1 VLVTGIQDVGSM
13 LRIRDVGHS
22 ALVDDTY
29 ASRPCDSYARAT
41 GAGRIAICVAGHQR
55 LSSQLIFKIML
66 HVVEPIRASVKHV
79 FVALPAGSEIGP
91 ALRWSPKNITVAEP
105 LKDPVVSVTHQG
117 YRTVTHEMA
126 HTLRYCAVMIKASE
140 VSSRLRYGWIMRLRG
155 DQAYDFA
162 WHPDSTAWYATCGS
176 QPTLHTSN
184 CWSGPHD
191 WRATD
196 CVGESSP
203 LARFKELLPRWMV
216 HRPAHHEALCMND
229 QFGVLSREAM
239 RPYFGLLEQQ
249 FSRTNETAPDPSGKG
264 DLFVTGWT
272 RSPSPTEN
280 RGVHAGDP
288 PECKLGAILSQHR
301 VAKRMLQRLVLD
313 RECEARS
320 KARTRDRAKH
330 TSESDL
336 YALSRPDASCYHP
349 RDMPLPSE
357 GYKWLPALLDKS
369 GNRRV
374 EDTWSRPLENIS
386 QLDSWP
392 EYMYR
397 FSISSA

>member
-1 VLVTGIQDVGSM
+1 MRGDLGTN
-13 LRIRDVGHS
+13 
-22 ALVDDTY
+22 
-29 ASRPCDSYARAT
+29 ASRPCESYARASEA
-41 GAGRIAICVAGHQR
+41 GGRIAICVAGHQR

-79 FVALPAGSEIGP
+79 FVALPAGSDIGP
-91 ALRWSPKNITVAEP
+91 ALRWSPKNLTVAEP
-105 LKDPVVSVTHQG
+105 LKDPVVSVTHSG
-117 YRTVTHEMA
+117 YLTHTHEMA
-126 HTLRYCAVMIKASE
+126 HTLRYCAAMIKASE

-162 WHPDSTAWYATCGS
+162 WHPDSTAWFATCGS

-184 CWSGPHD
+184 CYGGPHD
-191 WRATD
+191 FRATD

-203 LARFKELLPRWMV
+203 LMELLPREMV

-229 QFGVLSREAM
+229 QFGVLNREAM
-239 RPYFGLLEQQ
+239 QPYFGLLEQQ
-249 FSRTNETAPDPSGKG
+249 FSRSNKTAPDPSGKG

-272 RSPSPTEN
+272 RSPSPAES

-301 VAKRMLQRLVLD
+301 VAKRMLLRLVLD
-313 RECEARS
+313 RKCEARS
-320 KARTRDRAKH
+320 KARTRDRAKN
-330 TSESDL
+330 TSASDL
-336 YALSRPDASCYHP
+336 LALSRPDASCYHP
-349 RDMPLPSE
+349 RNKPEDRLPCM
-357 GYKWLPALLDKS
+357 GRPYMWQPALLDKR
-369 GNRRV
+369 GNRRS
-374 EDTWSRPLENIS
+374 EKWGRPLESIS

-397 FSISSA
+397 FSSA